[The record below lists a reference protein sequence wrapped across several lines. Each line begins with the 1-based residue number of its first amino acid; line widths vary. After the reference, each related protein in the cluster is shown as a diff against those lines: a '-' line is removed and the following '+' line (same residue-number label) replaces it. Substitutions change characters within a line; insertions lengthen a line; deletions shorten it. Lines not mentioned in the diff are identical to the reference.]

1 MSNNTE
7 FINAYGDLEVI
18 PNWRP
23 KLLTKLVYSRG
34 FELVIAF
41 VILSNAVSLAIL
53 TVPTISEETR
63 AAALSLDEI
72 AFWIYVVEL
81 GLRLLSYGKKPWM
94 FFTRGWN
101 VFDFVVIGLAPFF
114 QGQTAVLRLLRLL
127 RLVRIFRFL
136 PEVRVLSQSI
146 LKSIPPLMSMSVL
159 IGLMLFLY
167 GMAGYYLF
175 GQGAPQS
182 WGDIGSSMKSLFI
195 LLTLENFPV
204 YLDEALAINALAL
217 PFFLSYVF
225 IVVFTVLNVLI
236 GIVLNAMD
244 EARAEEKSTSKSTKA
259 ALFKLAK
266 DLDEITSDGE
276 VSKKETTM
284 LKKEI
289 ARLINLQDPSLASK
303 PEPKRKPSQK
313 TSTRSSKK

>member
-1 MSNNTE
+1 MATKTD
-7 FINAYGDLEVI
+7 FINAYGELEII
-18 PNWRP
+18 PTWRL
-23 KLLTKLVYSRG
+23 KALTKLVYSRG
-34 FELVIAF
+34 FELLIAF

-63 AAALSLDEI
+63 AAALALDEI
-72 AFWIYVVEL
+72 AFWIYVLEL
-81 GLRLLSYGKKPWM
+81 GLRMLSYGKKPWM

-101 VFDFVVIGLAPFF
+101 IFDFVVIGLSPFF

-146 LKSIPPLMSMSVL
+146 LKSIPPLMSMTVL

-175 GQGAPQS
+175 GQAAPES

-204 YLDEALAINALAL
+204 YLEEALAINAFAL

-244 EARAEEKSTSKSTKA
+244 EARDQERATSKSTKA

-276 VSKKETTM
+276 VSKKETVM

-289 ARLINLQDPSLASK
+289 ARLINLQDSDKSK
-303 PEPKRKPSQK
+303 TGTPRTKPNKKSGMEQK
-313 TSTRSSKK
+313 